1 MNKNSLGQNKEKRQ
15 LGKRKTIILVQLT
28 WYVSFRI
35 CCQLGCSLFQRK
47 TTYLSDDEWQFFS
60 LTVINNENETDIIML
75 GSSKVFVLSPASVI
89 HRGHSASAWGSYRQ
103 ICPEI
108 LSVWNP
114 PEDHCCSQCCYP
126 KTERKC
132 HHSAHTSLGDSW
144 HVTDP

>member
-47 TTYLSDDEWQFFS
+47 QQHTFLMKNDSFSVWQYRIMKMKLTYNPNVV
-60 LTVINNENETDIIML
+60 LT
-75 GSSKVFVLSPASVI
+75 PASVI
-89 HRGHSASAWGSYRQ
+89 HRGHSAYAWGSCRQ

-114 PEDHCCSQCCYP
+114 PEDRCCSQCCYP